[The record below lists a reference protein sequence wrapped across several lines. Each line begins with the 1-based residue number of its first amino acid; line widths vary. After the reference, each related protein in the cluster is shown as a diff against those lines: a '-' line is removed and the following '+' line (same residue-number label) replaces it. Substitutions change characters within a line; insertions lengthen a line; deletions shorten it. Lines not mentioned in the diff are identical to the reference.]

1 MIFSVRHTSVWKMS
15 SVLGMLVHGE
25 CLQCQACSGDVFRV
39 SHAGKMSSASRT
51 LGGAFLCQDCFEDVF
66 GVRNA
71 RRMSSLVSGML
82 GGCLQVQAC

>member
-51 LGGAFLCQDCFEDVF
+51 LGGGF
-66 GVRNA
+66 
-71 RRMSSLVSGML
+71 SVSGL
-82 GGCLQVQAC
+82 LRRCLRRQER